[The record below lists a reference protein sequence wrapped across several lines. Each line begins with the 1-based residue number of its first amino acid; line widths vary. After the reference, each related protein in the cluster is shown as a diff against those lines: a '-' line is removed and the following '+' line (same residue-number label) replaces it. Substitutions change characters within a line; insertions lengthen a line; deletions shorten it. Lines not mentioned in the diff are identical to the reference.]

1 MFVFFKQKTAYD
13 MRISDWSSDVCS
25 SDLAGTRVEKLVG
38 GGEVCHQ
45 AGLRAEVC
53 VGLSIR
59 SCCDQLALIWGTEA
73 RITSRRLAAN
83 AGECHSMVEG
93 LRDHPLR
100 ASLNAEVHS
109 RPFARLQSPERSE
122 EHTLNSSH

>member
-1 MFVFFKQKTAYD
+1 

-25 SDLAGTRVEKLVG
+25 SD
-38 GGEVCHQ
+38 
-45 AGLRAEVC
+45 
-53 VGLSIR
+53 
-59 SCCDQLALIWGTEA
+59 LIWGTEA

-109 RPFARLQSPERSE
+109 RPFARLQSPERISHLALLSGE
-122 EHTLNSSH
+122 RQEDRRERKECVRSGSSRWSAYSYKKKNLSHTIIKY

>member
-1 MFVFFKQKTAYD
+1 MMRRPPIATRTGTLFPYTALSRSVAD
-13 MRISDWSSDVCS
+13 G
-25 SDLAGTRVEKLVG
+25 AGTRVEKLVG
-38 GGEVCHQ
+38 GGEVLHQ

-59 SCCDQLALIWGTEA
+59 SCGDQLALIWGTEA

-100 ASLNAEVHS
+100 ASQIGRES
-109 RPFARLQSPERSE
+109 CRERVCQYV
-122 EHTLNSSH
+122 